1 MLTEDIFRNT
11 YTLSVPGLA
20 LQIVGSPQPEPDAL
34 TGHINPRQTL
44 SSLIF
49 LSSLLSIP
57 PAAMAIFKGKTLR
70 LAQALLIVAPAF
82 IVFGYN
88 QSGLGPLATL
98 QSWVSVFPEIDTINT
113 EGSILARNSTSK
125 GAVIASFQLGA
136 LVGALSCTAIG
147 ERFGRRKTIFLGA
160 ILTIIGQAL
169 QTAAYGLP
177 QFVVGRVILGLGVGQ
192 WSVAVPVWQSEC
204 TSAKHRGQHVVV
216 DGICI
221 CLGYALCNWI
231 DFGLSKVDGSLQW
244 RIPLVVSFFFS
255 LIVLFSVFL
264 LPESPRWLVRVGR
277 IEDATQSLA
286 AYKGVSPEE
295 ESVRIEI
302 AGIETSLEITVDS
315 AKLSDLFNPNKED
328 PERLLYRFCLCV
340 ALQFFQ
346 QMCGGNL
353 ISTYVSTI
361 FEENLHMDSD
371 LARILSSC
379 AMTWKFLCSF
389 IAFFAIDRLGR
400 RKIFMISGTGMAVC
414 MMVLSITN
422 SFENNHTASVVSAVF
437 IFLFNSFYPVGFLG
451 GNFLYCT
458 EVAPV
463 RLRVAMSAISTAN
476 HWLWNFV
483 VVMITPVALETIG
496 YRYYI
501 VYTVISALIPISV
514 YLFYPET
521 MNRNLEALNHVFRD
535 APTTWDIVSMAR
547 HLPQGEAAEVD
558 VWMKNEEKGGIEQRE
573 NV

>member
-1 MLTEDIFRNT
+1 MFHGR
-11 YTLSVPGLA
+11 
-20 LQIVGSPQPEPDAL
+20 
-34 TGHINPRQTL
+34 
-44 SSLIF
+44 SL
-49 LSSLLSIP
+49 
-57 PAAMAIFKGKTLR
+57 R
-70 LAQALLIVAPAF
+70 VAQVLLIVAPAF

-88 QSGLGPLATL
+88 QSGLGPLVNL
-98 QSWVSVFPEIDTINT
+98 GSWTDVFPEIDTVHS
-113 EGSILARNSTSK
+113 EGALKSNRSTSK
-125 GAVIASFQLGA
+125 GAVIAAFQLGA
-136 LVGALSCTAIG
+136 LIGALSCTALG
-147 ERFGRRKTIFLGA
+147 DRLGRRKTIFLGA
-160 ILTIIGQAL
+160 ILTIVGQLL
-169 QTAAYGLP
+169 QVASYGLP

-192 WSVAVPVWQSEC
+192 QSVAVPVWQSEC
-204 TSAKHRGQHVVV
+204 TSAKDRGKHVVV

-221 CLGYALCNWI
+221 CLGYVLCNWI

-264 LPESPRWLVRVGR
+264 LPESPRWLVRAGR
-277 IEDATQSLA
+277 IEEATHSLA
-286 AYKGVSPEE
+286 AYKGLPNDDHAVSA
-295 ESVRIEI
+295 EI

-315 AKLSDLFNPNKED
+315 ARLVDIFNPKKPDE
-328 PERLLYRFCLCV
+328 ERLLYRFCLCV

-361 FEENLHMDSD
+361 FDENLNLEGD
-371 LARILSSC
+371 LPRILSSC

-400 RKIFMISGTGMAVC
+400 RKIFMISGAGMSVC
-414 MMVLSITN
+414 MMVMAISTSFGENRQASI
-422 SFENNHTASVVSAVF
+422 VSAVF

-458 EVAPV
+458 EVAPM

-483 VVMITPVALETIG
+483 VVMITPVALDTIG

-501 VYTVISALIPISV
+501 VYAVISACIPIVV

-558 VWMKNEEKGGIEQRE
+558 VWMKTEEKSGVEQKE
-573 NV
+573 LA

>member
-1 MLTEDIFRNT
+1 MFR
-11 YTLSVPGLA
+11 
-20 LQIVGSPQPEPDAL
+20 
-34 TGHINPRQTL
+34 
-44 SSLIF
+44 
-49 LSSLLSIP
+49 
-57 PAAMAIFKGKTLR
+57 GKTLR
-70 LAQALLIVAPAF
+70 VAQALLIVAPAF
-82 IVFGYN
+82 IIFGYN

-98 QSWVSVFPEIDTINT
+98 QSWVKVFPDIDTVNT
-113 EGSILARNSTSK
+113 EGAVKATNSTSK

-136 LVGALSCTAIG
+136 LIGALSCTG
-147 ERFGRRKTIFLGA
+147 LGDRLGRRKTIFLGA
-160 ILTIIGQAL
+160 ILTVIGQLL

-192 WSVAVPVWQSEC
+192 FSVAVPVWQSEC

-231 DFGLSKVDGSLQW
+231 DFGLSKVTGSLQW

-255 LIVLFSVFL
+255 LVVLVSVFL

-277 IEDATQSLA
+277 IEEATQSLA
-286 AYKGVSPEE
+286 AYKGLPDEDE
-295 ESVRIEI
+295 AVRVEI
-302 AGIETSLEITVDS
+302 AGIETSLEVTVDS
-315 AKLSDLFNPNKED
+315 ARLRDIFDLKKPDE
-328 PERLLYRFCLCV
+328 ERLLYRFCLCV

-353 ISTYVSTI
+353 ISAYVSTI
-361 FEENLHMDSD
+361 FEENLHMTSD

-400 RKIFMISGTGMAVC
+400 RKIFMISGTGMSVC
-414 MMVLSITN
+414 MMVMAITTSFGENHKASI
-422 SFENNHTASVVSAVF
+422 VSAVF

-463 RLRVAMSAISTAN
+463 RLRVAMAAISTAN

-483 VVMITPVALETIG
+483 VVMITPVALDTIG

-501 VYTVISALIPISV
+501 VYTVISACIPVAV
-514 YLFYPET
+514 YFFYPET

-535 APTTWDIVSMAR
+535 APSTWQIVSMAR

-558 VWMKNEEKGGIEQRE
+558 VWMRSEEKGAVEQKE
-573 NV
+573 IA

>member
-1 MLTEDIFRNT
+1 MFR
-11 YTLSVPGLA
+11 
-20 LQIVGSPQPEPDAL
+20 
-34 TGHINPRQTL
+34 
-44 SSLIF
+44 
-49 LSSLLSIP
+49 
-57 PAAMAIFKGKTLR
+57 GKTLR
-70 LAQALLIVAPAF
+70 VAQALLIVAPAF
-82 IVFGYN
+82 IIFGYN

-98 QSWVSVFPEIDTINT
+98 QSWVKVFPDIDTVNT
-113 EGSILARNSTSK
+113 EGAVKATNSTSK

-136 LVGALSCTAIG
+136 LIGALSCTG
-147 ERFGRRKTIFLGA
+147 LGDRLGRRKTIFLGA
-160 ILTIIGQAL
+160 ILTVIGQLL

-192 WSVAVPVWQSEC
+192 FSVAVPVWQSEC

-231 DFGLSKVDGSLQW
+231 DFGLSKVTGSLQW

-255 LIVLFSVFL
+255 LVVLVSVFL

-277 IEDATQSLA
+277 IEEATQSLA
-286 AYKGVSPEE
+286 AYKGLPDEDE
-295 ESVRIEI
+295 AVRVEI
-302 AGIETSLEITVDS
+302 AGIETSLEVTVDS
-315 AKLSDLFNPNKED
+315 ARLRDIFDLKKPDE
-328 PERLLYRFCLCV
+328 ERLLYRFCLCV

-361 FEENLHMDSD
+361 FEENLHMTSD

-400 RKIFMISGTGMAVC
+400 RKIFMISGTGMSVC
-414 MMVLSITN
+414 MMVMAITTSFGENHKASI
-422 SFENNHTASVVSAVF
+422 VSAVF

-463 RLRVAMSAISTAN
+463 RLRVAMAAISTAN

-483 VVMITPVALETIG
+483 VVMITPVALDTIG

-501 VYTVISALIPISV
+501 VYTVISACIPVAV
-514 YLFYPET
+514 YFFYPET

-535 APTTWDIVSMAR
+535 APSTWQIVSMAR

-558 VWMKNEEKGGIEQRE
+558 VWMRSEEKGAVEQKE
-573 NV
+573 IA

>member
-1 MLTEDIFRNT
+1 
-11 YTLSVPGLA
+11 
-20 LQIVGSPQPEPDAL
+20 
-34 TGHINPRQTL
+34 
-44 SSLIF
+44 
-49 LSSLLSIP
+49 
-57 PAAMAIFKGKTLR
+57 LR
-70 LAQALLIVAPAF
+70 AAQALLIVAPAF
-82 IVFGYN
+82 IIFGYN

-98 QSWVSVFPEIDTINT
+98 ESWVDVFPQIDTIDT
-113 EGSILARNSTSK
+113 EGAQHAQNSTNK
-125 GAVIASFQLGA
+125 GTVIASFQIGA
-136 LVGALSCTAIG
+136 LIGALSCTYFG
-147 ERFGRRKTIFLGA
+147 EWLGRRKTIFMGA
-160 ILTIIGQAL
+160 ILTIIGSLL

-192 WSVAVPVWQSEC
+192 FSVAVPVWQSES

-231 DFGLSKVDGSLQW
+231 DFGLSKIDGALQW
-244 RIPLVVSFFFS
+244 RIPLAISFFFS
-255 LIVLFSVFL
+255 LVVLISVFF

-277 IEDATQSLA
+277 IEDATSALA
-286 AYKGVSPEE
+286 AYKGLPDDD
-295 ESVRIEI
+295 ESVRVEI
-302 AGIETSLEITVDS
+302 AGIETSLEVSVAS
-315 AKLSDLFNPNKED
+315 ASLMDIFSINKPD
-328 PERLLYRFCLCV
+328 DERLLYRFCLCV

-379 AMTWKFLCSF
+379 AMTWKFFCSF

-400 RKIFMISGTGMAVC
+400 RKIFMISGTGMSIC
-414 MMVLSITN
+414 MMVLAITN
-422 SFENNHTASVVSAVF
+422 SFGKNHTASIVSAVF

-458 EVAPV
+458 EVAPM
-463 RLRVAMSAISTAN
+463 RLRVAMSAVSTAN

-483 VVMITPVALETIG
+483 VVMITPVALDTIG
-496 YRYYI
+496 YKYYI
-501 VYTVISALIPISV
+501 VYAVISACIPVSV
-514 YLFYPET
+514 YFFYPET

-535 APTTWDIVSMAR
+535 APTAWDIVSMAR
-547 HLPQGEAAEVD
+547 NLPQGEAAEVD
-558 VWMKNEEKGGIEQRE
+558 VWMRAEEKEAVEQKE
-573 NV
+573 HA

>member
-1 MLTEDIFRNT
+1 MF
-11 YTLSVPGLA
+11 
-20 LQIVGSPQPEPDAL
+20 Q
-34 TGHINPRQTL
+34 
-44 SSLIF
+44 
-49 LSSLLSIP
+49 
-57 PAAMAIFKGKTLR
+57 GKTLR

-98 QSWVSVFPEIDTINT
+98 QSWVGVFPEIDTINT
-113 EGSILARNSTSK
+113 TGAQRAKNSTAK

-136 LVGALSCTAIG
+136 LIGALSCTALG
-147 ERFGRRKTIFLGA
+147 DRLGRRKTIFLGA
-160 ILTIIGQAL
+160 ILTLIGQLL
-169 QTAAYGLP
+169 QTSAYGLA

-255 LIVLFSVFL
+255 LIVLIAVFL

-277 IEDATQSLA
+277 IEEATHSLA
-286 AYKGVSPEE
+286 AYKGTSPED

-315 AKLSDLFNPNKED
+315 ARLRDIFD
-328 PERLLYRFCLCV
+328 PSKPDEERLLYRFCLCV

-361 FEENLHMDSD
+361 FEENLHMKSD

-400 RKIFMISGTGMAVC
+400 RKIFMISGAGMAVC
-414 MMVLSITN
+414 MTVLAITN
-422 SFENNHTASVVSAVF
+422 SFQGNHPASVVSAVF

-458 EVAPV
+458 EVAPM
-463 RLRVAMSAISTAN
+463 RLRVAMAAISTGN

-483 VVMITPVALETIG
+483 VVMITPVALDTIG
-496 YRYYI
+496 YQYYI
-501 VYTVISALIPISV
+501 LYAVISACIPISV
-514 YLFYPET
+514 YMFYPET

-547 HLPQGEAAEVD
+547 NLPQGEAAEVD
-558 VWMKNEEKGGIEQRE
+558 VWMRSEEKGAVEQKE
-573 NV
+573 DA

>member
-1 MLTEDIFRNT
+1 MF
-11 YTLSVPGLA
+11 
-20 LQIVGSPQPEPDAL
+20 Q
-34 TGHINPRQTL
+34 
-44 SSLIF
+44 
-49 LSSLLSIP
+49 
-57 PAAMAIFKGKTLR
+57 GKTLR

-98 QSWVSVFPEIDTINT
+98 QSWVGVFPEIDTINT
-113 EGSILARNSTSK
+113 EGAQRAKNSTAK

-136 LVGALSCTAIG
+136 LIGALSCTALG
-147 ERFGRRKTIFLGA
+147 DRLGRRKTIFLGA
-160 ILTIIGQAL
+160 ILTIIGQLL
-169 QTAAYGLP
+169 QTSSYGLA

-255 LIVLFSVFL
+255 LIVLVAVFL

-277 IEDATQSLA
+277 IEEATHSLA
-286 AYKGVSPEE
+286 AYKGTSPEDN
-295 ESVRIEI
+295 SVRIEI
-302 AGIETSLEITVDS
+302 AGIETSLEVTVDS
-315 AKLSDLFNPNKED
+315 ARLRDIFDRSKPDE
-328 PERLLYRFCLCV
+328 ERLLYRFCLCV

-400 RKIFMISGTGMAVC
+400 RKIFMISGAGMAVC
-414 MMVLSITN
+414 MTVLAITN
-422 SFENNHTASVVSAVF
+422 SFQGNHTASVVSAVF

-458 EVAPV
+458 EVAPM
-463 RLRVAMSAISTAN
+463 RLRVAMAAISTAN

-483 VVMITPVALETIG
+483 VVMITPVALDTIG
-496 YRYYI
+496 YQYYI
-501 VYTVISALIPISV
+501 LYAVISACIPISV

-535 APTTWDIVSMAR
+535 APTTWDIVSIAR
-547 HLPQGEAAEVD
+547 NLPQGEAAEVD
-558 VWMKNEEKGGIEQRE
+558 VWMRAEEKGAIEQRE
-573 NV
+573 NA